1 MTSLQEKQDQLTRI
15 KDSLYDAFLQL
26 AVMVANETAG
36 TVQELML
43 ADDGQLKD
51 MLCAYVDTRLTDL
64 YHPTILMQLLHPD
77 AKLPQRQHPCDAG
90 ADICSI
96 EDYDLQPGERHAIG
110 TGLAME
116 LPDEYVAYICPRS
129 GLAIKHGIM
138 ITNAPATIDANFRGE
153 LKVILQNTGAEPFH
167 ISKGDRIAQLEIVPI
182 AYASFARTG
191 HVQDHPDSRDNGKFG
206 STGIK

>member
-1 MTSLQEKQDQLTRI
+1 MHTMADTNNMVLIDADELAELRRG
-15 KDSLYDAFLQL
+15 YDIYVRMSIPWEA
-26 AVMVANETAG
+26 MWN
-36 TVQELML
+36 
-43 ADDGQLKD
+43 D
-51 MLCAYVDTRLTDL
+51 AYYTHM
-64 YHPTILMQLLHPD
+64 HPTIPMQLLHPD

-96 EDYDLQPGERHAIG
+96 DDYDLQPGERHAIG

-129 GLAIKHGIM
+129 GLAIKHGIT
-138 ITNAPATIDANFRGE
+138 IINAPATIDANFRGE
-153 LKVILQNTGAEPFH
+153 LKVILQNTGTEPFH

-182 AYASFARTG
+182 AYASFAKTG
-191 HVQDHPDSRDNGKFG
+191 HIQDHPDSRDNGKFG